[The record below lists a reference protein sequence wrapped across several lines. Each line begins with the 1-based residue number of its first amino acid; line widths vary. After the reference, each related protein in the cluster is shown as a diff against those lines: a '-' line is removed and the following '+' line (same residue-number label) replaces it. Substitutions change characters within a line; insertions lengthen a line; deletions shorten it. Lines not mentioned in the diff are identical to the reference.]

1 MGRLKKAALA
11 LLALLAVMIGAFA
24 ALSAY
29 TVIWDRRHPMTGGWR
44 RKPRLVRLG

>member
-29 TVIWDRRHPMTGGWR
+29 TIIWERRHPMTGGR
-44 RKPRLVRLG
+44 RKPRLLRLG